1 MDTKHSSELNK
12 YSKIMPGLRPNS
24 PKECLKI
31 LLCDK
36 IVCEGAFAPFGM
48 MCEDDEKSSLNVGT
62 SDSIV
67 YEEKDCP
74 AHFVESQLLQVSP
87 ILRHSASKI
96 LGVSVKRL

>member
-1 MDTKHSSELNK
+1 
-12 YSKIMPGLRPNS
+12 
-24 PKECLKI
+24 
-31 LLCDK
+31 
-36 IVCEGAFAPFGM
+36 

-87 ILRHSASKI
+87 ILRHPASKI